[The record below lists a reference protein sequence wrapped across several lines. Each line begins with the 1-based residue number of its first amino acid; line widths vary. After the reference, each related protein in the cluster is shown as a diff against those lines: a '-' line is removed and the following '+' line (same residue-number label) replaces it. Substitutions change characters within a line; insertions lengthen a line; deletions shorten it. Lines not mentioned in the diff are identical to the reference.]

1 MARQNEK
8 LTFDDL
14 QEIQQDLRQCLLKAL
29 DKLDQAEK
37 SDEVERKR
45 FNIEFGVVEP
55 LFYRLCAHLADWCC
69 ESLHPCLKEMQATR
83 KMIAEKYR
91 FNDNRFEI
99 KIPDSSDA

>member
-55 LFYRLCAHLADWCC
+55 LF
-69 ESLHPCLKEMQATR
+69 
-83 KMIAEKYR
+83 
-91 FNDNRFEI
+91 
-99 KIPDSSDA
+99 